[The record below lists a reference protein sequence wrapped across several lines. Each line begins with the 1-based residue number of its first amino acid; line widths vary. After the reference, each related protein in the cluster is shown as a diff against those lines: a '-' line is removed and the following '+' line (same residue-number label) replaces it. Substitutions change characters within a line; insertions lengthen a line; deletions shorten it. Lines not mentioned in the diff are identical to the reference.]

1 MYLMAVDGGTTQ
13 TTNAVRAAIDAGISY
28 VVQFSLQ
35 GVGIRPMI
43 AASTWTEKGFCRSLG

>member
-1 MYLMAVDGGTTQ
+1 MAVDGGTTQ